1 MAITERTE
9 IGSQNVL
16 VNGIIEIRTDSII
29 EKDGVEVSR
38 TYHRHVITPGDD
50 VIGEDASVKNVAK
63 AVHTPAVIAAY
74 KLSVRNS
81 VLN

>member
-1 MAITERTE
+1 
-9 IGSQNVL
+9 V
-16 VNGIIEIRTDSII
+16 
-29 EKDGVEVSR
+29 
-38 TYHRHVITPGDD
+38 
-50 VIGEDASVKNVAK
+50 VAK